1 MAALMAVVD
10 REDIKPAILVVAVVA
25 LVLGAA
31 ALLGL
36 AVRIFLLVS
45 GLR

>member
-1 MAALMAVVD
+1 MAVVD
-10 REDIKPAILVVAVVA
+10 RSDLRPAGVIVVVVL
-25 LVLGAA
+25 LVLGSA

-36 AVRIFLLVS
+36 AVRIFLVVS

>member
-1 MAALMAVVD
+1 VANHVVD
-10 REDIKPAILVVAVVA
+10 RDDLKPAGVIFLVVM